1 MMVVVSGFLLGASC
15 LLMLKHHLT
24 FNPPESP
31 DVVGWVFE
39 NRYPKGQD
47 LFYYLLALAALPI
60 SVSFLF
66 LFWMFYS
73 AIASSLT
80 NASPH
85 TTLKQDALTYL
96 PLLLSLKVVNAA
108 EPSFSE
114 ILLFPLLL
122 VAALK
127 AGFFTLNLLRIELH
141 RIRGGSHWGAIICG
155 FCIGLFYLM
164 EKGPRSPDIVR
175 SLRPLLIA
183 PSLLWFFWLLYS
195 KALSVIL
202 KRPFFE
208 ILHLDS
214 QTYFPF
220 ALLLLDAVLF
230 PVKGVG
236 WILPLISCIS
246 VFALKMRVIVKLLR
260 GGEVK
265 VSGKLSDSLL
275 FYIVIPALI
284 YAFLYDGNLH
294 GSIDLFHEG
303 EMLGTANQLFFGKKP
318 YRDIYVQHGFIQ
330 NVLKP
335 YLAFKLFGRSVRAS
349 RMLSGAPH
357 AQYGLLA
364 PLCFV
369 SLYFLALKSAEKRG
383 TALLAILLSQI
394 ALGVPSSSTQLWIS
408 ERHGLSFLSLI
419 PVIAY
424 MESKRNWKLIA
435 AGACTTLAILYSL
448 EGGLY
453 TLGATGLFLLIFGV
467 AQRDRTYRD
476 RLTPI
481 LGYGIGVL
489 AAFAPFWVYL
499 AVIGGLDDFFHLSW
513 VQCRYQL
520 SIWGLPFPPLLPALS
535 KVNSL
540 NALRNFIS
548 GVIFKWYLPILTYV
562 STLIYLILRAIL
574 GDFKEKDWRL
584 ALVLFNAMAFFRTA
598 LGRSDYIHLLYA
610 TPLFWVLTALI
621 LERYSLSV
629 GTHLESLKAGSR
641 PYIRG
646 VLLLFPLLIL
656 IWYISAAYDPV
667 ETVSGRIK
675 RLSTHG
681 VVPEGLVATSVDR
694 VGIYISPEQAAQ
706 IEGIVNYIR
715 KNTKP
720 NEYIFD
726 FTDRGAYYF
735 LINRPNPTRY
745 SQVIYASPR
754 YLQREVVRDL
764 EAKKPRYVLF
774 REGLSLDGVPLD
786 KRLPLI
792 ADYLAEHYMKEI
804 DIHGITILRRRGEEA
819 HSKGR

>member
-1 MMVVVSGFLLGASC
+1 MVVVSGFLLGTSC
-15 LLMLKHHLT
+15 LLILKAHLT
-24 FNPPESP
+24 LNPPENP

-47 LFYYLLALAALPI
+47 LFYYSLALATLPI

-66 LFWMFYS
+66 LLWTFYS

-80 NASPH
+80 GISPYAA
-85 TTLKQDALTYL
+85 LKQDALTYL
-96 PLLLSLKVVNAA
+96 PLLLSLKIVNAA
-108 EPSFSE
+108 EHSFSE
-114 ILLFPLLL
+114 ILLPSLLL
-122 VAALK
+122 VVTLK
-127 AGFFTLNLLRIELH
+127 AWFFTLNLLRIELH
-141 RIRGGSHWGAIICG
+141 RIRRGLHRAPIICG
-155 FCIGLFYLM
+155 FCIGVFYLM
-164 EKGPRSPDIVR
+164 EKGPRSADVAR
-175 SLRPLLIA
+175 SLWPLLIA

-195 KALSVIL
+195 KVVSVIL
-202 KRPFFE
+202 KRPFHDV
-208 ILHLDS
+208 LHLDS
-214 QTYFPF
+214 QSYFPF

-236 WILPLISCIS
+236 WILPLISCVS
-246 VFALKMRVIVKLLR
+246 VLALKMRVIVKLLR
-260 GGEVK
+260 GGEAE
-265 VSGKLSDSLL
+265 VSAKLNDSLL

-284 YAFLYDGNLH
+284 YALLYDGNLH
-294 GSIDLFHEG
+294 GPIDLFHEG
-303 EMLGTANQLFFGKKP
+303 EMLGSANQLFFGKKP

-330 NVLKP
+330 NLLKP

-364 PLCFV
+364 PMFFV

-394 ALGVPSSSTQLWIS
+394 ALGVPSRTTQLWIS
-408 ERHGLSFLSLI
+408 ERHGLSLLTLI
-419 PVIAY
+419 PVIGY
-424 MESKRNWKLIA
+424 MESKRNWRLIV

-453 TLGATGLFLLIFGV
+453 TLGATGSFLLIFGLV
-467 AQRDRTYRD
+467 QRDRTYKE
-476 RLTPI
+476 RLNPI
-481 LGYGIGVL
+481 LGYGIGVF

-499 AVIGGLDDFFHLSW
+499 ATIGGLDDFFHLSW

-520 SIWGLPFPPLLPALS
+520 SIWGLPFPPLLQELS

-540 NALRNFIS
+540 DGLRRFIS
-548 GVIFKWYLPILTYV
+548 GMIFKWYLPILTYI
-562 STLIYLILRAIL
+562 STLIYLTLRAIL
-574 GDFKEKDWRL
+574 GDFKREDWRL
-584 ALVLFNAMAFFRTA
+584 ALILFNAMVFFRTA

-610 TPLFWVLTALI
+610 TPLFWLLTALI
-621 LERYSLSV
+621 LERYSLFV
-629 GTHLESLKAGSR
+629 GTRLESLKEGAR
-641 PYIRG
+641 PYLSC
-646 VLLLFPLLIL
+646 VLLLLPLLIF
-656 IWYISAAYDPV
+656 IWYISAAYDPF
-667 ETVSGRIK
+667 ETASGRIK
-675 RLSTHG
+675 RLSARKI
-681 VVPEGLVATSVDR
+681 VPEGLVATSVDR
-694 VGIYISPEQAAQ
+694 VGIYVSPEQAAQ

-720 NEYIFD
+720 NEHIFD
-726 FTDRGAYYF
+726 FTNQGAYYF

-764 EAKKPRYVLF
+764 ETKKPRYVLF

-792 ADYLAEHYMKEI
+792 ADYLAERYIKERE
-804 DIHGITILRRRGEEA
+804 IHGITILRRRDEEA
-819 HSKGR
+819 RSEVR